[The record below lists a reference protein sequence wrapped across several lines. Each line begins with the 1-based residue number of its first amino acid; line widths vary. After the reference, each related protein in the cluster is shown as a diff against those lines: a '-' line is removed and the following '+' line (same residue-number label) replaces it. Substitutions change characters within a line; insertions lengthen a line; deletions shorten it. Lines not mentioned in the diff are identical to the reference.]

1 MPTPREKRYARQ
13 VTDEAEDA
21 ICVALIEDDD
31 WLRAKLVSLLE
42 RSKEFRCVGA
52 YAKAEDALANLIAA
66 KPHVVVSDINLPG
79 KSGIECVRQLKIRAP
94 QIQFLMLTVYEDAE
108 QIFESLKAGA
118 TGYLLKR
125 TAAAEILEAIRDIH
139 RGGVPMTG
147 MIARKVLDTFKPLTP
162 APQADATASLTV
174 REREI
179 LQGLSGGFAYKE
191 IADRCGI
198 SVGTVRTHVEHI
210 YQKLQVR
217 NRTEAVVKY
226 LGNQAGQPGPAGK

>member
-1 MPTPREKRYARQ
+1 
-13 VTDEAEDA
+13 
-21 ICVALIEDDD
+21 
-31 WLRAKLVSLLE
+31 
-42 RSKEFRCVGA
+42 
-52 YAKAEDALANLIAA
+52 
-66 KPHVVVSDINLPG
+66 
-79 KSGIECVRQLKIRAP
+79 
-94 QIQFLMLTVYEDAE
+94 
-108 QIFESLKAGA
+108 
-118 TGYLLKR
+118 
-125 TAAAEILEAIRDIH
+125 
-139 RGGVPMTG
+139 